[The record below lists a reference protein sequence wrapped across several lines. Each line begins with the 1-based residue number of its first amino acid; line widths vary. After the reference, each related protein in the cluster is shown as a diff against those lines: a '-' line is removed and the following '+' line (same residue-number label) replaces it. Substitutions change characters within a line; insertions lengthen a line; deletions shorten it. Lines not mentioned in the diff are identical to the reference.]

1 MSYELTLTF
10 SSFSSGGPDDRQTQL
25 LITKNIFLKT
35 GNFFSATPPV
45 NSPFLY
51 QSITIQAL
59 FWIWWTQTM
68 FLTTSIMPTWK
79 LAVARELHGIIL
91 KSIPSLLLMEPMMT
105 ITWRVNMSCLKLNIS
120 YLISIYLN
128 INGIPRTLYFSSLST
143 ASLPLATY
151 NGRGGESF
159 FFLYLVIGGFYFGH
173 MSERGK
179 S

>member
-1 MSYELTLTF
+1 MTNRHNWWLQKTF
-10 SSFSSGGPDDRQTQL
+10 
-25 LITKNIFLKT
+25 FLKL
-35 GNFFSATPPV
+35 GIFSPPLLP
-45 NSPFLY
+45 SIPLFLY